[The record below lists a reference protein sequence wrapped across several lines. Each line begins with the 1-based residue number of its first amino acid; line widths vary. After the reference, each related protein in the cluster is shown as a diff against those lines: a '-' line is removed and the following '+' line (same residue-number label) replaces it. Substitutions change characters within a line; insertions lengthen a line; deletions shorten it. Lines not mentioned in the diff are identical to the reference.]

1 MKEDNIIFEQSLAIS
16 AKVQS
21 GFTTSDRLWLVVDC
35 QRVAHQ
41 KHCTLLVI
49 VKTFSFKIGRKVGE
63 WNIGTGVNMILLSG
77 GANLLTLSPF

>member
-35 QRVAHQ
+35 QRIAHQ
-41 KHCTLLVI
+41 KHVTLLVI
-49 VKTFSFKIGRKVGE
+49 SKKF
-63 WNIGTGVNMILLSG
+63 NLILK
-77 GANLLTLSPF
+77 P